1 MAQQYINIGTAPNDG
16 AGDPIRTAFGKTN
29 NNFSQLF
36 SIPQS
41 SPPPTLIGSPGDFAG
56 MYAYSSSYFYYCFSA
71 YDGVSTIWAELSN
84 SGNVTATAILNGTSN
99 VSIPTANSNVSVGV
113 NGTANVAVFSNI
125 GLLVTGVVSASGNVR
140 GGNLNSAGQV
150 SAAGNITGNYIFGN
164 GSQLTGLPATYGNA
178 NVSAFLP
185 TYTGNLY
192 PTAIYTNNYLYANG
206 QPFGGGSGNYSNANV
221 AAYLPTYSG
230 NIGAGNVSAT
240 GNITGNYILGN
251 GSQLTGLSATYGNA
265 NVAAY
270 LPTYNGNLSPGNLN
284 VINSFTIG
292 GTPFTRTLT
301 VGTRLSPVTVPL
313 ATNNSF
319 NVVGRTGNV
328 TVYTT

>member
-1 MAQQYINIGTAPNDG
+1 
-16 AGDPIRTAFGKTN
+16 
-29 NNFSQLF
+29 
-36 SIPQS
+36 
-41 SPPPTLIGSPGDFAG
+41 
-56 MYAYSSSYFYYCFSA
+56 MYAYSSQYFYYCFA
-71 YDGVSTIWAELSN
+71 PYDGVNTIWAQLSN
-84 SGNVTATAILNGTSN
+84 SANVTATAILNGTSN

-125 GLLVTGVVSASGNVR
+125 GLLLNGVVSASGNVR
-140 GGNLNSAGQV
+140 GGNLNTAGQV
-150 SAAGNITGNYIFGN
+150 SAAGNITGNYVFGN

-192 PTAIYTNNYLYANG
+192 PTAVYTNNYLYANG
-206 QPFGGGSGNYSNANV
+206 QPFGGGSNYSNANV

-230 NIGAGNVSAT
+230 NLSAGNIATTGVVSAT
-240 GNITGNYILGN
+240 GNVTGSYIFGN
-251 GSQLTGLSATYGNA
+251 GSQLTGLPATYGNA

-270 LPTYNGNLSPGNLN
+270 LPTYTGNLSPGNLN